1 MEERSDL
8 PNYESTTSTAIKP
21 QHRRLHD
28 SDVKFEEY
36 MWYAEKTR
44 ALELAD
50 NGPPVAEGKPSV
62 WQLITRKKTKKD
74 AHDVQIP
81 PEVRNEKTR
90 SDSELSPDSSALSQ
104 TPVAAATNV
113 NLSKASNRMEITDE
127 EWTNAS
133 RMLRTATWG
142 ACFYLITTDIL
153 GPYGVGFAL
162 GTLGWGPG
170 QSNISLF
177 IVC

>member
-1 MEERSDL
+1 MEEDKLSGL
-8 PNYESTTSTAIKP
+8 PGQDISTSTIIKP

-28 SDVKFEEY
+28 TDVKFEEY

-44 ALELAD
+44 ASELID
-50 NGPPVAEGKPSV
+50 DGPPVAEGKPSI
-62 WQLITRKKTKKD
+62 WQVITRKKNRKNIQ
-74 AHDVQIP
+74 DVQDDK
-81 PEVRNEKTR
+81 VR
-90 SDSELSPDSSALSQ
+90 SDSDLTPESSKIRRTS
-104 TPVAAATNV
+104 TNV

-170 QSNISLF
+170 WFVVSVFTHN
-177 IVC
+177 